1 MKIIIST
8 YGNMM
13 TQREKIIHITGIE
26 IPCRDF
32 SGSPVVKTLPS
43 NAGGVGS
50 TPGQG
55 AEIPHASVLKI
66 HNRRQQTKYCNE
78 FNEDFKMVHTKG

>member
-55 AEIPHASVLKI
+55 AEIPHASWPKI
-66 HNRRQQTKYCNE
+66 QNINSRRNIVTSSRKT
-78 FNEDFKMVHTKG
+78 FKMVHIF

>member
-55 AEIPHASVLKI
+55 AEIPHASWPRNQNVKQ
-66 HNRRQQTKYCNE
+66 RRYHHK
-78 FNEDFKMVHTKG
+78 FNKDFKNGPY